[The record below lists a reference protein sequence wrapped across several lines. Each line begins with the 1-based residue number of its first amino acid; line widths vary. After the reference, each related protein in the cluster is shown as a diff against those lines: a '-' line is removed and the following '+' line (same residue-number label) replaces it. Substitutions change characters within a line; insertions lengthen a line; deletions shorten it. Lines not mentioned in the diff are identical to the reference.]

1 VKANRES
8 GFTIPFTL
16 NLSTRLGY
24 VVTFMPKPLYLRGK
38 SLWYPLTRR
47 LGWAPWLFLILQR
60 EKFLALPEI
69 QTPPTLQ
76 PIV

>member
-1 VKANRES
+1 VKAYRGS
-8 GFTIPFTL
+8 RVTVPFTL

-38 SLWYPLTRR
+38 SLWYPMTRR

-60 EKFLALPEI
+60 REKFLALAKI
-69 QTPPTLQ
+69 QTPPLSN
-76 PIV
+76 P